1 MHQTLRYIERKSI
14 CCQRGEFHFWLQDS
28 WPSCN
33 WVTGLK
39 SPLMFVKLLRL
50 YHGQDHEV
58 LPLGIWLREHPENFY
73 NDVVCQQGEPMNMPI
88 WYELIIRVW
97 CLSIS
102 NLHPSLNQ
110 EKRISQRSYT
120 NKDVTST
127 YKKHGLTSDGT
138 TGCTCQHRR
147 QEKLF
152 LGVPAKLA
160 IKCCTEWFIEA

>member
-1 MHQTLRYIERKSI
+1 
-14 CCQRGEFHFWLQDS
+14 
-28 WPSCN
+28 
-33 WVTGLK
+33 
-39 SPLMFVKLLRL
+39 MFAKLLHL
-50 YHGQDHEV
+50 YYGQDHEV

-73 NDVVCQQGEPMNMPI
+73 NDVVCQRGEPMNMPI
-88 WYELIIRVW
+88 WYELIIRV
-97 CLSIS
+97 CVF
-102 NLHPSLNQ
+102 PSLTCIRALIK
-110 EKRISQRSYT
+110 KRGFPNEAR
-120 NKDVTST
+120 NKDVAST